1 MRTGSVTRMSFVC
14 GLVAMLAIGGCS
26 SVPDNPA
33 DICDIFDE
41 KRSWY
46 KAAKKS
52 EKRWGA
58 PISLQLAILKAESG
72 FIDDAK
78 PKRKRFLG
86 LIPLGRPSSAYGYA
100 QAVDGTWDTY
110 KRATGRNGADRDDF
124 SDAVDF
130 VGWYVDKS
138 AREIGIQRD
147 DAYSQYLAYH
157 EGQGGFKRGTYKR
170 KSRLK
175 RVASK
180 VTSQTKVY
188 DRQLSRCRDDLE
200 GGFWF
205 F

>member
-1 MRTGSVTRMSFVC
+1 MSFVC
-14 GLVAMLAIGGCS
+14 GLVAMLTIGGCS

-33 DICDIFDE
+33 NICDIFDE

-58 PISLQLAILKAESG
+58 PISLKLAILKAESG
-72 FIDDAK
+72 FVDDAK

-100 QAVDGTWDTY
+100 QAVDGTWRTY
-110 KRATGRNGADRDDF
+110 KRATGRSGADRDDF

-130 VGWYVDKS
+130 VGWYIDKS
-138 AREIGIQRD
+138 SREIGIQRD

-157 EGQGGFKRGTYKR
+157 EGQGGFKRGTHKR

-180 VTSQTKVY
+180 VASQTKVY
-188 DRQLSRCRDDLE
+188 DRQLNRCRDDLE